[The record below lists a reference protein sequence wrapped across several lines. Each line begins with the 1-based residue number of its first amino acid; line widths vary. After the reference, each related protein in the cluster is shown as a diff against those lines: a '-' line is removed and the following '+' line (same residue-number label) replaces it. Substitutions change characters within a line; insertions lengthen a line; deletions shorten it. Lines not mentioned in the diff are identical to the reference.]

1 MKHLKLATILGLASA
16 ILYPDNLNAQN
27 LFSDNFDANT
37 AASYTVNQD
46 LDTQAL
52 FNYDYSADGIPSAPN
67 STGGSTLGVRFR
79 ANYGDTNPVA
89 AAINISPT
97 GAIFAG
103 DYTLRYDVWL
113 NANGPFPG
121 GGAGSTEFTTAGVG
135 NSGLA
140 VQKSSGTANGAWFAA
155 DNEGGSGIDYRA
167 YRGTALE
174 GGTSTAYAAPDTGG
188 GNKRNAT
195 NSYYHTAFPGGQ
207 TAPASQ
213 QAAFPAQQTG
223 ALKAGTLGFQWREVA
238 VSKVGTTVTWTIDG
252 LTIATLTSATFGG
265 SNIFVGHWDVFSSI
279 ADNPATAFSV
289 IDNLRVEAIPEPSV
303 LALTVIGAV
312 GGLIFLRRRK

>member
-1 MKHLKLATILGLASA
+1 MKQLKIAVILGLVGG
-16 ILYPDNLNAQN
+16 ILNSDNLNAQN
-27 LFSDNFDANT
+27 LFSDNFDVNT
-37 AASYTVNQD
+37 AANYTVNQD

-52 FNYDYSADGIPSAPN
+52 FSYDYSADGIPSAPN

-135 NSGLA
+135 TSGLA

-155 DNEGGSGIDYRA
+155 DNEGGSGIDFRA

-174 GGTSTAYAAPDTGG
+174 GPTSPAYSAADEGAV
-188 GNKRNAT
+188 NRRNANNT
-195 NSYYHTAFPGGQ
+195 FYHTAFPGGQ

-213 QAAFPAQQTG
+213 QAAFPTQQTG
-223 ALKAGTLGFQWREVA
+223 ALKAGTLGFQWRDVA
-238 VSKVGTTVTWTIDG
+238 VSKIGDTVTWKIDG

-279 ADNPATAFSV
+279 ADNPETAFSV
-289 IDNLRVEAIPEPSV
+289 IDNLRVDAIPEPSTIALGV
-303 LALTVIGAV
+303 LGALGLFAV
-312 GGLIFLRRRK
+312 RRKK